1 MYLTDEEQ
9 KLFEESV
16 VLSANKLLPSKV
28 TVDADELT
36 AFSADCYATIDDALD
51 DRGYLHFRL
60 FDGTSEEF
68 DPSFSYGEKKISEIN
83 LQFEQVG
90 DEDEHQFVYSTED
103 ARIIFTDGEEESI
116 KPLSDI
122 GGLPLIFAA
131 KVMLVDIVRIITSPE
146 KSDYSLNP

>member
-36 AFSADCYATIDDALD
+36 AFSADCYATIGALD
-51 DRGYLHFRL
+51 DHAYLHFRL